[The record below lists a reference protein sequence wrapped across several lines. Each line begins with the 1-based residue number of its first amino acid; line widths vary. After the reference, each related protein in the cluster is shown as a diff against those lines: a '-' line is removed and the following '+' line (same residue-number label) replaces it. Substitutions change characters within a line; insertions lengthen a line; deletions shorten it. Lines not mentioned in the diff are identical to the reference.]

1 MGRRPKVTREDV
13 LQAARTAFA
22 ERGFEGTTLAAIA
35 ARLDLSPA
43 ALLRHAATKEELF
56 AAAMAA
62 GQGEIRIPF
71 DFLAQAT
78 GEEDPRVLLRR
89 AGEVFIPFI
98 ELKLGETVASW
109 MRAKSGEAR
118 GFPPLPFD
126 VNARP
131 TPPQRALAL
140 LEEYFRRAHEAGRLA
155 LPDTQAAALAFLGSL
170 HSYVMLHKVAKVMD
184 PPFPL
189 ERYLDTLI
197 EVWTRGGRPDVA
209 GGPEEGRPAGGA
221 QTRPSGSDSCAPS
234 SPGPPQARR
243 RRPARRT
250 S

>member
-1 MGRRPKVTREDV
+1 MGRHPKVTREEV
-13 LQAARTAFA
+13 LLAARAAFA

-35 ARLDLSPA
+35 ARLDVSPA
-43 ALLRHAATKEELF
+43 ALLRHAASKEELF

-71 DFLAQAT
+71 AFLAETT
-78 GEEDPRVLLRR
+78 GEEEPREVLRR
-89 AGEVFIPFI
+89 VGESFIPFI
-98 ELKLGETVASW
+98 EQKLGETLASF
-109 MRAKSGEAR
+109 MRNKSEESR
-118 GFPPLPFD
+118 GFPLPFD

-140 LEEYFRRAHEAGRLA
+140 IEEYFRRANAAGRLDF
-155 LPDTQAAALAFLGSL
+155 PDTKAAAMAFLGSL

-184 PPFPL
+184 PPLPL

-197 EVWTRGGRPDVA
+197 EIWTRGAP
-209 GGPEEGRPAGGA
+209 PPKPAK
-221 QTRPSGSDSCAPS
+221 SG
-234 SPGPPQARR
+234 
-243 RRPARRT
+243 RPARRHSPKGT

>member
-1 MGRRPKVTREDV
+1 MGRRPKVTRDEV
-13 LQAARTAFA
+13 LEAARTAFA

-35 ARLDLSPA
+35 ARLDVSPA

-71 DFLAQAT
+71 EFLAEAT
-78 GEEDPRVLLRR
+78 GEEDPGVLLRR
-89 AGEVFIPFI
+89 VGEVFIPFI
-98 ELKLGETVASW
+98 EQKLGETVASW
-109 MRAKSGEAR
+109 MRTKSEGAR

-126 VNARP
+126 VDARP

-140 LEEYFRRAHEAGRLA
+140 LEEYFRRAHAAGRLA
-155 LPDTQAAALAFLGSL
+155 LPDAKAAALAFLGSL
-170 HSYVMLHKVAKVMD
+170 HSYVMLHKVVKIMD
-184 PPFPL
+184 PPLPK

-197 EVWTRGGRPDVA
+197 EVWTRGG
-209 GGPEEGRPAGGA
+209 GPEKP
-221 QTRPSGSDSCAPS
+221 
-234 SPGPPQARR
+234 ARR
-243 RRPARRT
+243 RPRGT